1 MKWQVEFHDDF
12 RNGEWRDMDK
22 EQRKALVAAASALE
36 EIGPSGGRP
45 LIDTLKN
52 SKHRN
57 MKELRYDAHEGRE
70 VWRAAFAFDPDRRAV
85 VLVAGD
91 KQGMDEKLF
100 YGRLIEKAD
109 GRFDRHLAETKAL
122 EAERTK
128 QLPHEKPRSGKRN
141 KR

>member
-70 VWRAAFAFDPDRRAV
+70 VWRAAFAFDP
-85 VLVAGD
+85 
-91 KQGMDEKLF
+91 E
-100 YGRLIEKAD
+100 
-109 GRFDRHLAETKAL
+109 
-122 EAERTK
+122 
-128 QLPHEKPRSGKRN
+128 
-141 KR
+141 